1 MTRIAISG
9 GGIGG
14 LTAALALAD
23 IGCEVDVFEQSD
35 AFSEVGAGIQL
46 APNACRV
53 LHELNVLPLLA
64 GLAIEP
70 TALEILD
77 GHSRKQLA
85 QMPLGA
91 IAEKRWGAPTLVVHR
106 ADLQQA
112 LLQAAA
118 TRKGVRVH
126 TGATIADP
134 IIQTDRITLE
144 TPSIGSMD
152 FDALIGAEGLNSAL
166 RSKLFAAPKPEFSH
180 RIAWRNVV
188 PVEMV
193 PAFAKAN
200 KTSLW
205 LGSHAHLVHY
215 PVRGG
220 TLVNV
225 VAITVWHGDASDVT
239 GSNFWDQQI
248 AIDNLYQHFGFWHED
263 ALSLLSSDDNW
274 RCWPLMDSAP
284 NFQWNMGRV
293 ALLGDAAHPTLP
305 FMAQGS
311 AQAIEDAAALACLI
325 AAQRTDIPAALAR
338 YSQLRAPRAA
348 RVQALSRQQGQI
360 YHLSGIAAFARNSV
374 MRMMSPEHLAAR
386 TDWIYG
392 HDATKC

>member
-1 MTRIAISG
+1 MPHIAISG

-35 AFSEVGAGIQL
+35 TFSEVGAGIQL

-53 LHELNVLPLLA
+53 LRQLNVLPLLA
-64 GLAIEP
+64 GLAMEP
-70 TALEILD
+70 TALEIFD
-77 GHSRKQLA
+77 GHTRKQLA
-85 QMPLGA
+85 HMPLGA

-118 TRKGVRVH
+118 TRPGIRVH

-134 IIQTDRITLE
+134 IIQADHITLE
-144 TPSIGSMD
+144 TQSAGTMH
-152 FDALIGAEGLNSAL
+152 FDALIGAEGLNSSL
-166 RSKLFAAPKPEFSH
+166 RAKLFAAPKPEFSH

-188 PVEMV
+188 PTEMV

-220 TLVNV
+220 KLVNV
-225 VAITVWHGDASDVT
+225 VAITVWHGEANEVMGND
-239 GSNFWDQQI
+239 FWNQQI
-248 AIDNLYQHFGFWHED
+248 AIDNMYQHFGFWHED
-263 ALSLLSSDDNW
+263 PLSLLSSDANW
-274 RCWPLMDSAP
+274 RCWPLKDSAP
-284 NFQWNMGRV
+284 YFQWNMGRV

-348 RVQALSRQQGQI
+348 RIQTLSRQQGQI
-360 YHLSGIAAFARNSV
+360 YHLGGIAAFARNTV
-374 MRMMSPEHLAAR
+374 MRMMSPENLAAR
-386 TDWIYG
+386 TDWIYR